1 MRYGIVADTH
11 NRVLPSLFETLAGVK
26 EILHAGDVCRREVLA
41 EIEAAAPVVA
51 VHGNCDEWPLVHELP
66 AERRIE
72 REGVAIALVHG
83 HQAGSASPERMAKL
97 YGAGPRAA
105 AKPDAGGPPP
115 DLVIFGHSHQ
125 ACDVVRGGIRFFNP
139 GTAGGV
145 RYSPT
150 VGILTIEDG
159 RLRLEHVELARR

>member
-11 NRVLPSLFETLAGVK
+11 NRVLASLFDTLAGVE
-26 EILHAGDVCRREVLA
+26 EIFHAGDICQDEVLA
-41 EIEAAAPVVA
+41 EIEAIAPVVA
-51 VHGNCDEWPLVHELP
+51 VHGNCDSRKLVEGLP
-66 AERRIE
+66 EERRIE
-72 REGVAIALVHG
+72 REGVTIHLVHG
-83 HQAGSASPERMAKL
+83 HQTGRADVDRMAKR
-97 YGAGPRAA
+97 YATGAPAPAPAA
-105 AKPDAGGPPP
+105 SP

-150 VGILTIEDG
+150 VGILTIEAG
-159 RLRLEHVELARR
+159 GLRLEHVPLLR